1 MGSNLHPST
10 KKRALSGPDD
20 FWRRGQSAHTAWTCR
35 RGRCGLIFSATHS
48 RWVRTYTL
56 TSKTTGPK
64 GPDRFL
70 AERVGFEPTK
80 GYKPL
85 LVFKTSAFNRS
96 ATSPESCR
104 SCDGAFCSLPA
115 MDSTSQCANVELP
128 PIQRYCLINGAEASY
143 RCEPSAA
150 GRV

>member
-1 MGSNLHPST
+1 MT
-10 KKRALSGPDD
+10 RAIHGPRPRFARVASRSKIAPGD
-20 FWRRGQSAHTAWTCR
+20 FVTRAIHGPRPRFARVASRSKIAPGDFVTQAILAFALRAASRSKSAVLPICR
-35 RGRCGLIFSATHS
+35 T

-56 TSKTTGPK
+56 TLKTTGPK

-96 ATSPESCR
+96 ATSPE
-104 SCDGAFCSLPA
+104 
-115 MDSTSQCANVELP
+115 Q
-128 PIQRYCLINGAEASY
+128 
-143 RCEPSAA
+143 
-150 GRV
+150 